1 MRITMSLADQIA
13 KALTAKNK
21 EHVKKLD
28 IEFKELVTDLY
39 LAQVPA
45 KVSALLKIHPEWFDY
60 TNTIIYSGN
69 GNSHTQTNILKKVV
83 KNGNQSWCGTLNL
96 NPESGPL
103 VADSKYKA
111 EKAEEDFKK
120 LFLEIR
126 TALVGLR
133 TFAQVEKTFPE
144 AVPFLPT
151 STSTALMVNLD
162 QLRAKLIKD

>member
-69 GNSHTQTNILKKVV
+69 GNSHRPQRFGHSL
-83 KNGNQSWCGTLNL
+83 
-96 NPESGPL
+96 
-103 VADSKYKA
+103 
-111 EKAEEDFKK
+111 
-120 LFLEIR
+120 
-126 TALVGLR
+126 
-133 TFAQVEKTFPE
+133 
-144 AVPFLPT
+144 
-151 STSTALMVNLD
+151 
-162 QLRAKLIKD
+162 